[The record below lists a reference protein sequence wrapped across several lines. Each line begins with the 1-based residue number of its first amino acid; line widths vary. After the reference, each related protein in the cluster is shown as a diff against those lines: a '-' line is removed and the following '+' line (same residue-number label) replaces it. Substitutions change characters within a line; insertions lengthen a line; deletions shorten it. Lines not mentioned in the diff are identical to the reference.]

1 MQQSQRP
8 YRPRMLQGSR
18 PKVAAG
24 PGLAGGTAL
33 AIRPTGGCAM
43 RKERLRSD

>member
-1 MQQSQRP
+1 MQQSQCP

-24 PGLAGGTAL
+24 PSLAGGTAL